1 MCNVLND
8 EMFISK
14 ERDDSNLVCFIFIF
28 CQFHQFSFL
37 VDKMSSKLRQRKTT
51 SANEVKQHT
60 EKSVEKP
67 IVRNPKQSAF
77 KRSKYVSVFII
88 SILSIIG
95 FLLRLYKIGDQNHV
109 VWDEAHFAK
118 FGSFYNKHTFYHD
131 VHPPLGKMLCGLS
144 EHIVGYDAY
153 KHWSYEF
160 GSGSVFPEGTNFW
173 GMRLFQVV
181 FSSLIV
187 PMTGSIMR
195 TLGFSLWTQT
205 LVTLMVALENSFI
218 VLGKFVLLDS
228 FLMFFST
235 AVILCLSK
243 VHSLRRK
250 EGSLAWIGWMW
261 LLGIN
266 IGCVCSVKWVGLFVT
281 AIVGIYTVIDLWF
294 QTLKVHKKQ
303 LDVVDYMASW
313 VSRILCLIILPVM
326 LYMVFFKIHFDLLY
340 KPGEGSGSMNTLF
353 QVNMPDTDMEDQP
366 RWVQPFDEITLRSQ
380 GPNAQLLHSHSQI
393 YPDGS
398 KQRQI
403 TVYGHKD
410 SNNIWQIEYP
420 RNFDGQIVSG
430 ALKDGDKFRL
440 NHVFTG
446 GNLHSHE
453 IPNHINGEHWEVS
466 GYSDKENGDSF
477 DDWII
482 EMVEQL
488 HSSNNSY
495 SKENEV
501 NNEKWMN
508 AIHPIST
515 TFKIKHAEL
524 GCYLATTGA
533 SYPTWGF
540 SQGEVV
546 CLFPKDSL
554 LSFLDTSTHWNIES
568 VEKASYPKEEDYRP
582 PKSSFFKDFFQL
594 QRSMAAS
601 NNALTPDTSKNDSI
615 ASSWWQW
622 PILSG
627 GIRMSVWGNNDR
639 KYYMFGNPF
648 TFVLT
653 TIMLPFA
660 IIGYLFNIML
670 SWKRGTLAF
679 NEVSF
684 WKMVMWVVMPILGYV
699 FHYLPFIIM
708 SRVTYFHHY
717 MPALYFA
724 IIMTGSYLEYLT
736 FNWKFRGVLFS
747 MLCSLVILSF
757 LIFYPTCLGMNSK
770 PQDYAYMNWLK
781 NWEMSVYIPVGK
793 SLPLLKD
800 HLKKTITFIFSYEF
814 LKQILS

>member
-1 MCNVLND
+1 
-8 EMFISK
+8 
-14 ERDDSNLVCFIFIF
+14 
-28 CQFHQFSFL
+28 
-37 VDKMSSKLRQRKTT
+37 MSSTLKHRKPN
-51 SANEVKQHT
+51 SVNVDHNVT
-60 EKSVEKP
+60 EKPLEKSN
-67 IVRNPKQSAF
+67 IEKS
-77 KRSKYVSVFII
+77 KRSPPERTKYLSIFII

-95 FLLRLYKIGDQNHV
+95 FILRLYKIGDQNHV

-153 KHWSYEF
+153 KNWDYEF
-160 GSGSVFPEGTNFW
+160 GSGTLFPEGTNFW
-173 GMRLFQVV
+173 GMRLFQVI

-195 TLGFSLWTQT
+195 TLGFSIWTQI

-243 VHSLRRK
+243 VYSLRRR
-250 EGSLAWIGWMW
+250 EGSLPWIAWMW

-281 AIVGIYTVIDLWF
+281 GIVGIYTIIDLWM
-294 QTLKVHKKQ
+294 QTWKVYKKQ
-303 LDVVDYMASW
+303 LDVVDYISSW

-326 LYMVFFKIHFDLLY
+326 LYMIFFKIHFDLLY
-340 KPGEGSGSMNTLF
+340 KPGDGSGSMNTLF
-353 QVNMPDTDMEDQP
+353 QVNMPDSNMETQP
-366 RWVQPFDEITLRSQ
+366 RWVQPLDQITLRSQ
-380 GPNAQLLHSHSQI
+380 GPNSQLLHSHSQL
-393 YPDGS
+393 YPNGS

-403 TVYGHKD
+403 TVYGYKD
-410 SNNIWQIEYP
+410 SNNIWQIEFP
-420 RNFDGQIVSG
+420 RKIEGTIVSG
-430 ALKDGDKFRL
+430 ALKGGDRFRL

-453 IPNHINGEHWEVS
+453 IPNHVDGKHWEVS
-466 GYSDKENGDSF
+466 GYADKDNGDSY
-477 DDWII
+477 DDWI
-482 EMVEQL
+482 VEIVDQL
-488 HSSNNSY
+488 YSSDKAY

-501 NNEKWMN
+501 GNEQWEN

-515 TFKIKHAEL
+515 TFKVRHAEL

-546 CLFPKDSL
+546 CLYPKDSL

-568 VEKASYPKEEDYRP
+568 VEKASFPKEEDYKP
-582 PKSSFFKDFFQL
+582 PTSNFLNDFLQL

-601 NNALTPDTSKNDSI
+601 NNALTPDVSKSDSI

-627 GIRMSVWGNNDR
+627 GIRMSIWGSNDR

-648 TFVLT
+648 TFMLT
-653 TIMLPFA
+653 TIMLPFV
-660 IIGYLFNIML
+660 IVGYLFNIL
-670 SWKRGTLAF
+670 LNWKRGTQSF
-679 NEVSF
+679 NEVAF
-684 WKMVMWVVMPILGYV
+684 WKMVMWVGMPILGYV
-699 FHYLPFIIM
+699 FHFLPFVLM

-724 IIMTGSYLEYLT
+724 IIMTGSYLEYVT
-736 FNWKFRGVLFS
+736 FDWRFRGVLFF
-747 MLCSLVILSF
+747 LLYCLVITSF
-757 LIFYPTCLGMNSK
+757 LIFYPTCLGMKTKS
-770 PQDYAYMNWLK
+770 QDFAYMNWFK
-781 NWEMSVYIPVGK
+781 SWNMSVYIPLNR
-793 SLPLLKD
+793 SWPLLKE
-800 HLKKTITFIFSYEF
+800 HLKKTITFIFSSEF
-814 LKQILS
+814 WKDILS